1 MKHTLLI
8 MRKSAYILT
17 FIHNSRLI
25 TKAKF
30 LIYYSHYI
38 YVETAFKFN
47 LKRRLK
53 WEKLYQ

>member
-1 MKHTLLI
+1 

-30 LIYYSHYI
+30 LIYYSQYI

-47 LKRRLK
+47 FKWRLK